1 MKHTYWVILFLI
13 VLLANILG
21 SVFNNT
27 LLQNISKPLL
37 MPLLMGWFLFSG
49 IRNITNRKWILAALF
64 FSWLGDVLLMFQEKD
79 ALFFMLGLAAF
90 LIAHIFYIIFFF
102 EINRKEKSKL
112 NLFIIIAVVAY
123 YIGLLTIL
131 FPTLGEMKIPV
142 IVYGLVISIMLLS
155 ALHLPIT
162 KNREASIG
170 LMMGAVLFVISDSV
184 LAINKFYRPFEYSGV
199 LIMLTYGLA
208 QWFIVN
214 GAILYLRNKN
224 E

>member
-142 IVYGLVISIMLLS
+142 IVYGLVISTMLLS

>member
-1 MKHTYWVILFLI
+1 M
-13 VLLANILG
+13 
-21 SVFNNT
+21 
-27 LLQNISKPLL
+27 
-37 MPLLMGWFLFSG
+37 
-49 IRNITNRKWILAALF
+49 
-64 FSWLGDVLLMFQEKD
+64 
-79 ALFFMLGLAAF
+79 
-90 LIAHIFYIIFFF
+90 
-102 EINRKEKSKL
+102 
-112 NLFIIIAVVAY
+112 FIIIAVVAY

>member
-1 MKHTYWVILFLI
+1 MKQTYWVILFLI

>member
-1 MKHTYWVILFLI
+1 MKQTYWVILFLI

-49 IRNITNRKWILAALF
+49 IRSITNRKWILAALF